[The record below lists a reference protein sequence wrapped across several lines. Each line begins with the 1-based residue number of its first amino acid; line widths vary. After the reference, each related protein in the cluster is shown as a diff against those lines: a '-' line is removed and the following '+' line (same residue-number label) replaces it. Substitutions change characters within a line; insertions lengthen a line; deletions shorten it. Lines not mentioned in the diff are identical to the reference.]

1 MCGIAGIFNYG
12 NSPALISEPILKAMT
27 AEIAHRGPDDDGIYI
42 SPDRKI
48 GFGFRRLAIIDL
60 SPAGHQPMSNRL
72 NSKHPDGDIWI
83 VFNGEI
89 YNHREL
95 RAELEQKGYRYQ
107 GRSDTETILYAYQ
120 EWGIECVKKF
130 YGMFGMA
137 IWDARKE
144 ELYLIRDRIGIKPVY
159 YTFQHGALF
168 FASEIKALLKHPSI
182 SKALNLQ
189 GLSDYLSLL
198 TTLPGETM
206 FKGIF
211 KLEAGHYARIDK
223 HGELQKVKYWD
234 LTHETESFPQEK
246 FYIES
251 FCIDNIRRLLRD
263 SIRLRMMSDVPF
275 GVSLSGGID
284 SSMNVALMSELM
296 SRPVETFTV
305 GFKDL
310 EKYNELQYARQIAKE
325 FQTNHHEIL
334 LTEQD
339 AIDFLPKMVWH
350 QDEPNADPVCVPL
363 YFVSKLARESGT
375 IVVQVGE
382 GSDEEFSGY
391 VHYLREWRYYHYYYS
406 LLPDALKHLLY
417 YAVRKVKGD
426 TLPTEYARR
435 ASENDVPFY
444 GGAVSFTEEMKKSL
458 LTDSFRRKVH
468 SSGRLAERCFADL
481 KRLLPDARSEE
492 YLRKMIYAE
501 FKGRLA
507 ELLLMRVDKMSM
519 AVSVEARVPFLDH
532 RLVEF
537 AFRIPQQLKIKHGE
551 PKYILKKAAEGILP
565 HNIIYRKKQGFAAPS
580 SEWLRNGKLS
590 QIAEARI
597 LGSGLMNKYLFS
609 KKYIKHLFEAH
620 RGGKRG
626 YGAQLWT
633 LLVLAE
639 WYAQHF
645 ENASLKPED

>member
-1 MCGIAGIFNYG
+1 MCGITGIFNYG
-12 NSPALISEPILKAMT
+12 NSPTLISEPILRAMT

-72 NSKHPDGDIWI
+72 NSKNPDGDIWI

-120 EWGIECVKKF
+120 EWGMECVKKF

-198 TTLPGETM
+198 TTPPGETM

-223 HGELQKVKYWD
+223 HGDMQKVKYWD

-275 GVSLSGGID
+275 GVLLSGGID

-391 VHYLREWRYYHYYYS
+391 THYLRELRYHDYYYA
-406 LLPDALKHLLY
+406 LLPQAVKDLAYQVAKKMRGDALP
-417 YAVRKVKGD
+417 V
-426 TLPTEYARR
+426 EYARR

-444 GGAVSFTEEMKKSL
+444 GGAVSITEEMKHNL
-458 LTDSFRRKVH
+458 LTDSFRRSVQA
-468 SSGRLAERCFADL
+468 SGRVADGCFAQL
-481 KRLLPDARSEE
+481 ESLLPDSRHAEF
-492 YLRKMIYAE
+492 LRKMIYAE

-519 AVSVEARVPFLDH
+519 AVSIEARVPFLDH

-537 AFRIPQQLKIKHGE
+537 AFRIPQQLKIKNGV
-551 PKYILKKAAEGILP
+551 PKYIMKKAAEGIIP
-565 HNIIYRKKQGFAAPS
+565 ENIIYRRKQGFAAPS
-580 SEWLRNGKLS
+580 SEWLRSGKLAP
-590 QIAEARI
+590 IAEERVMT
-597 LGSGLMNKYLFS
+597 SGIMTQYLFN
-609 KKYIKHLFEAH
+609 KKYVKHLFEAH
-620 RGGKRG
+620 RSGRRDVSSP
-626 YGAQLWT
+626 LWT
-633 LLVLAE
+633 LLLASM
-639 WYAQHF
+639 WYDVHF
-645 ENASLKPED
+645 DGKTL

>member
-1 MCGIAGIFNYG
+1 MCGIVGIFNYG
-12 NSPALISEPILKAMT
+12 GSPALISEETLKAMT

-42 SPDRKI
+42 SPDRTL

-60 SPAGHQPMSNRL
+60 SPAGHQPMSNAL
-72 NSKHPDGDIWI
+72 NSKNPEGDIWI

-89 YNHREL
+89 YNHLEL
-95 RAELEQKGYRYQ
+95 RRELEQKGYRYK

-130 YGMFGMA
+130 YGMFGIA
-137 IWDARKE
+137 LWDARTE

-159 YTFQHGALF
+159 YTFQNGALF
-168 FASEIKALLKHPSI
+168 FASEIKAMLKHPSVR
-182 SKALNLQ
+182 KELNLQ
-189 GLSDYLSLL
+189 GLYDYLSLL
-198 TTLPGETM
+198 TTPPGETL
-206 FKGIF
+206 FNGIF
-211 KLEAGHYARIDK
+211 KLEAGHYAVINRR
-223 HGELQKVKYWD
+223 GEMRKVKYWD
-234 LTHETESFPQEK
+234 LTHETESFPQEE
-246 FYIES
+246 FYVEA
-251 FCIDNIRRLLRD
+251 FCVQNIRRLLRD
-263 SIRLRMMSDVPF
+263 SIKLRMMSDVPF
-275 GVSLSGGID
+275 GVMLSGGID

-310 EKYNELQYARQIAKE
+310 EKYNELEYARQIAKE

-363 YFVSKLARESGT
+363 YFVSKLARDSGT

-391 VHYLREWRYYHYYYS
+391 LHYLREWRYYNYYHS
-406 LLPDALKHLLY
+406 LLPQALKDLAYQAAKAL
-417 YAVRKVKGD
+417 RGD
-426 TLPTEYARR
+426 SLPTEYARR

-458 LTDSFRRKVH
+458 LTESYRRKMQ
-468 SSGRLAERCFADL
+468 SSGRIAERYFAEL
-481 KRLLPDARSEE
+481 ETLLPDARGED

-501 FKGRLA
+501 FKSRLS

-519 AVSVEARVPFLDH
+519 AASIEARVPFLDH

-537 AFRIPQQLKIKHGE
+537 AFRIPQNLKVKHGE
-551 PKYILKKAAEGILP
+551 PKYIMKKAAEGIIP

-580 SEWLRNGKLS
+580 SEWLRSGKLS
-590 QIAEARI
+590 PIAEARI
-597 LGSGLMNKYLFS
+597 LGSGLMKMNLFS
-609 KKYIKHLFEAH
+609 KKYIKWLFEVH
-620 RGGKRG
+620 RSGKRS
-626 YGAQLWT
+626 YASQLWT

-639 WYAQHF
+639 WHRQHF
-645 ENASLKPED
+645 ESASA